1 MMSGC
6 LFCLE
11 KEKEQDLNVVFHR
24 VPSNLVITA
33 VRNMRADRRVDGEK
47 KPNLL
52 SDTNDD

>member
-47 KPNLL
+47 KTNLL